1 MSLPVEFDFAL
12 IKMGDGATPTEL
24 FTTICGMQDV
34 TLNETVNSN
43 DRFVR
48 DCTKPGEVPQRRVQ
62 PSGKQTDLTGTGLT
76 NATNIAT
83 VRAALGVSK
92 NYKIEVYKRDGTDA
106 GDLLG
111 TFAGPFVMLSNNL
124 NMTLDTP
131 GSAEITLAS
140 DGAITYTAA
149 T

>member
-1 MSLPVEFDFAL
+1 MSLPTEFDFAL
-12 IKMGDGATPTEL
+12 VKMGDGATPTEL
-24 FTTICGMQDV
+24 FTTICGLQDA
-34 TLNETVNSN
+34 TLNETVNTN

-62 PSGKQTDLTGTGLT
+62 PSGKQTDITGTGLT
-76 NATNIAT
+76 NAEEIVR

-92 NYKIEVYKRDGTDA
+92 NYRIEVYRRDGSDT
-106 GDLLG
+106 GVLLG
-111 TFAGPFVMLSNNL
+111 TFAGKFVMTASNL

-140 DGAITYTAA
+140 DGALTYTAA
-149 T
+149 P